1 MAKLI
6 NIGFGNV
13 VNSRKIVA
21 VVSPDAAP
29 VKRMIQSIKG
39 TRSLIDATQG
49 RKTKAVIVTSDDY
62 LVLSALQPET
72 IAGVLRKLI
81 IMKKRKRNMSKGVLT
96 VVSGFSGAGK
106 GTVMKRLLEK
116 YENYAL
122 SISVT
127 TRKPREGERDGI
139 EYFFRTR
146 EEVEAMIQE
155 DQLLEHAEY
164 VGNYYG
170 TPRFYVED
178 MLSQGKNVI
187 LEIEIQGAMKIKEK
201 IPEAVLVFVTPPTI
215 EELRSRLTGRGTE
228 TADVIA
234 SRLRRAAE
242 ESEGMNNYDYI
253 LINDQVED
261 CVDQLHQIIL
271 SERCRAQRNEELI
284 NTIQEE
290 ARIFMKGD
298 K

>member
-1 MAKLI
+1 
-6 NIGFGNV
+6 
-13 VNSRKIVA
+13 
-21 VVSPDAAP
+21 
-29 VKRMIQSIKG
+29 
-39 TRSLIDATQG
+39 
-49 RKTKAVIVTSDDY
+49 
-62 LVLSALQPET
+62 
-72 IAGVLRKLI
+72 
-81 IMKKRKRNMSKGVLT
+81 MSKGVFT

-242 ESEGMNNYDYI
+242 ESEGMDNYDYI

>member
-1 MAKLI
+1 
-6 NIGFGNV
+6 
-13 VNSRKIVA
+13 
-21 VVSPDAAP
+21 
-29 VKRMIQSIKG
+29 
-39 TRSLIDATQG
+39 
-49 RKTKAVIVTSDDY
+49 
-62 LVLSALQPET
+62 
-72 IAGVLRKLI
+72 
-81 IMKKRKRNMSKGVLT
+81 MSKGVLT

-116 YENYAL
+116 YDNYAL

-127 TRKPREGERDGI
+127 TRKPREGERNGI

-242 ESEGMNNYDYI
+242 ESEVMNNYDYI
-253 LINDQVED
+253 LINDQVEG